1 MIQPNIP
8 RRSMQKQII
17 ETFLTFLMEKG
28 WNHTT
33 LEDVANTL
41 NVSIGEIQ
49 NILPQ
54 KEKIF
59 HLLASEVESSVYS
72 ELQDPD
78 IVVYAEKDQVMEIL
92 VTKLEA
98 MTPFKVFLKYLRNN
112 FLSHTEISI
121 PFAMAELASLEK
133 ILAHYQINQN
143 NLLGELKRKAI
154 FGVYLLAMDTW
165 VQDESPDLAPTLA
178 KLDRLLSKGETF
190 LERYS

>member
-1 MIQPNIP
+1 
-8 RRSMQKQII
+8 MQKQII
-17 ETFLTFLMEKG
+17 ETFLTLLMEKG

-72 ELQDPD
+72 ELQAPD
-78 IVVYAEKDQVMEIL
+78 IVVYAEKDQVMEVL

-98 MTPFKVFLKYLRNN
+98 MTPFKVFLKYLRSN

-121 PFAMAELASLEK
+121 PFAMAELASLER

-143 NLLGELKRKAI
+143 SLLGELKRKAI

-165 VQDESPDLAPTLA
+165 VQDESPDLGPTLA